1 MNVDVFSCKN
11 ILVFTNIFTNNNS
24 LGLSHSHEDLLS
36 YCIFWRGK
44 ELLIDSGR
52 LSYSTKNLTGQ
63 SSHNGLFLQGRPLRP
78 VQRWFSGK
86 TDWHEAVNITIA
98 GNQIDEKIYSA
109 INKITGD
116 QKTVNFKI
124 FEHSIQINE
133 CYKTAK
139 KNPIFSLANSFAA
152 TAFASVSDKRIF
164 QTDKIVVK
172 YSFDIKASSQER
184 AKEFQSISPR
194 ILVKNCCNLV
204 SESGVANTRIN
215 IKYEAEADN

>member
-1 MNVDVFSCKN
+1 MIYGSA
-11 ILVFTNIFTNNNS
+11 
-24 LGLSHSHEDLLS
+24 
-36 YCIFWRGK
+36 
-44 ELLIDSGR
+44 
-52 LSYSTKNLTGQ
+52 LT
-63 SSHNGLFLQGRPLRP
+63 
-78 VQRWFSGK
+78 
-86 TDWHEAVNITIA
+86 A
-98 GNQIDEKIYSA
+98 NQIDEKIYSA
-109 INKITGD
+109 IIKITGD